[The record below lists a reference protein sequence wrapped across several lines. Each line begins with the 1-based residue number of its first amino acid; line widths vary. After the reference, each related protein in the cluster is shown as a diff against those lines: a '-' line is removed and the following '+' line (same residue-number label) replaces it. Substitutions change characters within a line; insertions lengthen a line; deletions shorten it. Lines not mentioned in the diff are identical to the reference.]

1 MLQADRK
8 TGIPAFRVRPA
19 GLACAGSL
27 NGMTRKRRAA
37 PVWIPLDV
45 SAQDGRKVTL
55 TGSAAVK
62 LSEKITTPRAL
73 EIKDRNRRI
82 MGRIRTIDN
91 DHGRLTAVFHQN
103 VLEEPVPVSGRFLL
117 GLTHRGRHTTIALY
131 QVQTAPAAAPS
142 GYVGM
147 LGEDL

>member
-1 MLQADRK
+1 MSA
-8 TGIPAFRVRPA
+8 PA
-19 GLACAGSL
+19 GLGCAGSL
-27 NGMTRKRRAA
+27 DGMTSKRGTA

-82 MGRIRTIDN
+82 IGRIRTIDN
-91 DHGRLTAVFHQN
+91 DHGRQEGIDVDHGQSL
-103 VLEEPVPVSGRFLL
+103 
-117 GLTHRGRHTTIALY
+117 
-131 QVQTAPAAAPS
+131 PAALLTRRKRRALS
-142 GYVGM
+142 R
-147 LGEDL
+147 

>member
-1 MLQADRK
+1 MSA
-8 TGIPAFRVRPA
+8 AA
-19 GLACAGSL
+19 GRAGAGSL
-27 NGMTRKRRAA
+27 DGMTRKRRTA

-82 MGRIRTIDN
+82 MGRIRTIEN

-103 VLEEPVPVSGRFLL
+103 VLKEPVPVSGRFLL
-117 GLTHRGRHTTIALY
+117 GLSCRGRHTAIALY
-131 QVQTAPAAAPS
+131 QVQTAPAAAPA